1 MPFSNSSS
9 DNFHLPEKIHH
20 PLSHDF
26 RLLDTREM
34 RRIFDRTELRAGPS
48 CGVVAISSAVP
59 QNEQSIRNSASD
71 I

>member
-9 DNFHLPEKIHH
+9 DNFHLPKKIHH

-34 RRIFDRTELRAGPS
+34 RRIFDKRESRPEPRGRAPDWVQYPS
-48 CGVVAISSAVP
+48 RRAQTSNPPV
-59 QNEQSIRNSASD
+59 Q
-71 I
+71 